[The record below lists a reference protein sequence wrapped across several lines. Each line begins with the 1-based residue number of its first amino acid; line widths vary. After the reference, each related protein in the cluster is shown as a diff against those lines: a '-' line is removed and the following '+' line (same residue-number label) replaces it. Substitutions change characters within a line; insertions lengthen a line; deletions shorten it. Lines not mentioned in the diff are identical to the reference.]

1 MRGAKRRS
9 NLVQSPPSET
19 QKTPSVTEK
28 IPSVTRQLLTCRPAA
43 HILYLS
49 TGTEVPGT
57 GYGVDVKKILL
68 VCADLA
74 VTAELTFFLQHSGF
88 QVTSAKESRQVL
100 DEMDIDTPDLVVMR
114 ENSRRLNGDELCI
127 RIRELSDVPIIVL
140 GQGWDEAAGVEM
152 LEMGADAY
160 LTAPLNPNEL
170 LARVRALL
178 RRTRAPEANM
188 KENSQVW
195 K

>member
-1 MRGAKRRS
+1 M
-9 NLVQSPPSET
+9 
-19 QKTPSVTEK
+19 
-28 IPSVTRQLLTCRPAA
+28 
-43 HILYLS
+43 
-49 TGTEVPGT
+49 
-57 GYGVDVKKILL
+57 KKILL
-68 VCADLA
+68 VCGDLA

-88 QVTSAKESRQVL
+88 QVTSARESRQVM
-100 DEMDIDTPDLVVMR
+100 DEMDIDAPDLVVMR
-114 ENSRRLNGDELCI
+114 ENSRRLNGDELCV
-127 RIRELSDVPIIVL
+127 RIRELSDVPISVL

-170 LARVRALL
+170 LARVRSLL

-188 KENSQVW
+188 SMNMKENSPVW

>member
-1 MRGAKRRS
+1 
-9 NLVQSPPSET
+9 
-19 QKTPSVTEK
+19 
-28 IPSVTRQLLTCRPAA
+28 
-43 HILYLS
+43 
-49 TGTEVPGT
+49 
-57 GYGVDVKKILL
+57 LL
-68 VCADLA
+68 VCGDLA
-74 VTAELTFFLQHSGF
+74 VTDELTFFLQHSGF
-88 QVTSAKESRQVL
+88 QVTSANESRQVM

-114 ENSRRLNGDELCI
+114 ENSRRLNGDELCV

-188 KENSQVW
+188 NMKENSPVW